1 MFKPRLTTGL
11 IFILLA
17 VWATLGLPSFYFG
30 FALGL
35 LVAIGAWEWA
45 GLIGLSIPLQRSLY
59 TLLVLSCVWA
69 VAAYL
74 PVIAVLTAACLW
86 WLVGLVWVVRFPAG
100 HSLWANSLIGSLV
113 GLLVLVPPWIALMAL
128 REGDDRGPYFVLFLL
143 VMIWLAD
150 TAAYLAGRRWG
161 SLRLAPQVSPG
172 KTWEG
177 LWGATLAVMLYAL
190 VSGMLVFAG
199 ASVLMFMLLCLT
211 TLWFSILGDLLESM
225 FKRQAGVKDSGSLL
239 PGHGGL
245 LDRIDSLTAAAPVFV
260 LSLLLSGMLK

>member
-1 MFKPRLTTGL
+1 MLKSRLITGL
-11 IFILLA
+11 ILILLA
-17 VWATLGLPSFYFG
+17 LWAILGLPSFYFG

-35 LVAIGAWEWA
+35 VVAIGAWEWA
-45 GLIGLSIPLQRSLY
+45 GLIGLRIPLHRFFY
-59 TLLVLSCVWA
+59 TVLVLFCVWA

-74 PVIAVLTAACLW
+74 PVMVVLTAACLW

-100 HSLWANSLIGSLV
+100 HSLWANSLIGSLA
-113 GLLVLVPPWIALMAL
+113 GLFVLVPPWVALMAL
-128 REGDDRGPYFVLFLL
+128 HEGDDRGPYFVLFLL
-143 VMIWLAD
+143 AMIWLAD
-150 TAAYLAGRRWG
+150 TAAYFAGRRWG
-161 SLRLAPQVSPG
+161 SRRLAPQVSPG

-190 VSGMLVFAG
+190 AGGMLVFAG
-199 ASVLMFMLLCLT
+199 IGVLMFMLLCLV

-260 LSLLLSGMLK
+260 LSLLLSGMLE

>member
-1 MFKPRLTTGL
+1 MLKRRLITGL

-17 VWATLGLPSFYFG
+17 VWAILGLPSFYFG

-45 GLIGLSIPLQRSLY
+45 GLIGLALPLQRFFYS
-59 TLLVLSCVWA
+59 LLVLFCVWA

-74 PVIAVLTAACLW
+74 PVMAVLAAACLW
-86 WLVGLVWVVRFPAG
+86 WLVSLVWVMRFPAG
-100 HSLWANSLIGSLV
+100 RSLWANSLIGSLA
-113 GLLVLVPPWIALMAL
+113 GLFVLVPPWIALMAL
-128 REGDDRGPYFVLFLL
+128 HEGDSRGPYFVLFLL

-150 TAAYLAGRRWG
+150 TAAYFAGRRWG
-161 SLRLAPQVSPG
+161 SRRLAPQVSPG

-177 LWGATLAVMLYAL
+177 LWGATLAVMFYAL
-190 VSGMLVFAG
+190 VSGMLVFTGAG
-199 ASVLMFMLLCLT
+199 VLTFMLLCLV
-211 TLWFSILGDLLESM
+211 TLWFSILGDLVESM
-225 FKRQAGVKDSGSLL
+225 FKRQAGVKDSGRLL